1 MSETL
6 DVLDMEMNEQGTY
19 EYLGKRSQQSEAHQ
33 KTQESSES
41 QTVYGAE
48 QRTYHDQYTTNLQ
61 DIYSNMAERNNE
73 YLKSMRSAFDDSRKK
88 MLDQMQ
94 SMTGRF

>member
-19 EYLGKRSQQSEAHQ
+19 EYLGNRSRQT
-33 KTQESSES
+33 KTEKENHNSREGQNI
-41 QTVYGAE
+41 YGA
-48 QRTYHDQYTTNLQ
+48 QQQTYHEQYSTNLN

-73 YLKSMRSAFDDSRKK
+73 YLKNMRSAFEDSRKK